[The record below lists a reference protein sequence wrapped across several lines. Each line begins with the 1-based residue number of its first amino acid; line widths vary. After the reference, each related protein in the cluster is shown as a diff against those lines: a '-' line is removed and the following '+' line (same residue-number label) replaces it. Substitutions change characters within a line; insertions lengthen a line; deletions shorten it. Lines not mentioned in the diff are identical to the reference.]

1 MMLLQASEIREYEGK
16 YPSQIV
22 LRQVTP
28 STYATHIKVLPPN
41 AEPYFVLGHYFFKRE
56 EARRTSRNVSW
67 NSRVRKAARNHEPSC
82 HSGST
87 LYFITARAG
96 PVSSQPM

>member
-1 MMLLQASEIREYEGK
+1 MMLLQASEILELEGR

-22 LRQVTP
+22 LRHVTP

-56 EARRTSRNVSW
+56 QAEVDFQKRLV
-67 NSRVRKAARNHEPSC
+67 E
-82 HSGST
+82 
-87 LYFITARAG
+87 LEG
-96 PVSSQPM
+96 PQSHPKS

>member
-1 MMLLQASEIREYEGK
+1 MMLLQASEIRESEDK

-56 EARRTSRNVSW
+56 EAEADFQKRLVELEGPQSRPKS
-67 NSRVRKAARNHEPSC
+67 
-82 HSGST
+82 
-87 LYFITARAG
+87 
-96 PVSSQPM
+96 

>member
-1 MMLLQASEIREYEGK
+1 MMLLQASEIRESEGK

-28 STYATHIKVLPPN
+28 STYATHIKVLPPS

-56 EARRTSRNVSW
+56 EAEADFQKRLVELEGPQSRPKS
-67 NSRVRKAARNHEPSC
+67 
-82 HSGST
+82 
-87 LYFITARAG
+87 
-96 PVSSQPM
+96 